1 MLGSLAKII
10 INNNSKLSFQ
20 RFSLFSTPRQRG
32 ALIVAELFTRI
43 SDQEVEAI
51 LSLEQNNYK
60 NLAFWQE
67 VFWNY
72 ESSSKEIGNKRKI
85 RLNYF
90 LESLVEEVLNSNLDI
105 YDNKNYFYHNVMV
118 LTTYCAQNPKRLI
131 NFINNILNEKNVYR
145 FLYDIIAISFSFK
158 KDFDI
163 DYNKINYRF
172 EPRAFERFTTIDNI
186 QKLLLMRPPVS
197 EGEFF
202 IAEVFK
208 RYTESDGE
216 LMEKLVQ
223 DKLFFDE
230 L

>member
-1 MLGSLAKII
+1 
-10 INNNSKLSFQ
+10 
-20 RFSLFSTPRQRG
+20 
-32 ALIVAELFTRI
+32 
-43 SDQEVEAI
+43 
-51 LSLEQNNYK
+51 
-60 NLAFWQE
+60 
-67 VFWNY
+67 
-72 ESSSKEIGNKRKI
+72 
-85 RLNYF
+85 
-90 LESLVEEVLNSNLDI
+90 
-105 YDNKNYFYHNVMV
+105 MV

-145 FLYDIIAISFSFK
+145 FLYDIITISFSFK

-172 EPRAFERFTTIDNI
+172 EPRAFERFTTIENI